1 MPNSRIFGEDIAIK
15 KLFYTYLEQLNL
27 KEVDELTSNTFQEL
41 FWVTTEDFID
51 MKLDLDEYSSLLEKM
66 WTYSWN
72 EPAIKDSKVVDMCL
86 LGAELSWYVRN
97 DPKTAGDYLN
107 EILEFYKAIHTVS
120 K

>member
-1 MPNSRIFGEDIAIK
+1 MSQSDIFGEDIKIK
-15 KLFYTYLEQLNL
+15 KLFYTYLEQLKL
-27 KEVDELTSNTFQEL
+27 KGMDELTSNTFQEL

-66 WTYSWN
+66 WTYSWD
-72 EPAIKDSKVVDMCL
+72 EPAIKDSKVADMCL

-107 EILEFYKAIHTVS
+107 EILEFYKTMPSVS